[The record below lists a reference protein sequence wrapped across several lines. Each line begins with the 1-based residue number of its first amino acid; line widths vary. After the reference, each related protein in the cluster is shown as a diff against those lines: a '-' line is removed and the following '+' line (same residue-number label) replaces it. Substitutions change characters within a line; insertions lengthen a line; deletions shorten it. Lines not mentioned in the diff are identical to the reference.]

1 MNSLRDFINL
11 WLKYLKNFRNL
22 SQNTINA
29 YASDLRQLII
39 FLTEYKGS
47 TCELDNFQRLS
58 KNEVRAWILNRKNAH
73 ECAKTISRGISAV
86 KSFIKFLI
94 KDGKIKNSDIL
105 MMRSPKIEKS
115 LPRPLSI
122 GQINEILDSIPMI
135 KQTDWIIKRD
145 KALLVMIYSVGLRVS
160 EALSLNRADISVTSN
175 SISVLGKGGKIRSVP
190 LLDIVKSTI
199 FDYLDACAYSEATA
213 LFVNNRGGRLT
224 PSAVQKLIKKSRKL
238 LGFSGKV
245 TVHALRHSCATHLME
260 SSGDLRGI
268 QELLGHAS
276 ISSTQIYADVAKK
289 YIAEMY
295 DKCHPLSESHSVVRS
310 RTKEK

>member
-1 MNSLRDFINL
+1 MCDFINL
-11 WLKYLKNFRNL
+11 WLKYLKISCNL

-29 YASDLRQLII
+29 YASDLRQLIL
-39 FLTEYKGS
+39 FLNEYKGATYALS
-47 TCELDNFQRLS
+47 DFQELN
-58 KNEVRAWILNRKNAH
+58 KNDVRAWILSRRNAN
-73 ECAKTISRGISAV
+73 ECAKTISRGVSAV

-94 KDGKIKNSDIL
+94 KEEKIKNSDIL
-105 MMRSPKIEKS
+105 MMRGLKIEKN

-122 GQINEILDSIPMI
+122 VQINEILDSISEI
-135 KQTDWIIKRD
+135 KQTNWIIKRD

-160 EALSLNRADISVTSN
+160 EALSLNRTDISVTSK
-175 SISVLGKGGKIRSVP
+175 SIAVLGKGGKIRSVP
-190 LLDIVKSTI
+190 LIDIVKDTI
-199 FDYLDACAYSEATA
+199 FNYLDACEYPEATA

-224 PSAVQKLIKKSRKL
+224 ASAVQKLIQKSRRL
-238 LGFSGKV
+238 LGLSGKV

-289 YIAEMY
+289 YIAEIY
-295 DKCHPLSESHSVVRS
+295 DKCHPLSKSYSATRYE
-310 RTKEK
+310 TEET

>member
-1 MNSLRDFINL
+1 MNSLCDFINL

-22 SQNTINA
+22 SQNTINS

-39 FLTEYKGS
+39 FLNEYKGS

-213 LFVNNRGGRLT
+213 LFVNNSGGRLT